1 MELVV
6 LSWYVLEKSNSPII
20 VGIYGALRFSGTL
33 FAPLIGGLADRT
45 NRRRLLLI
53 IRASYLINGSVI
65 LFLIFLNLLDP
76 WVVLLMTFLFGLSK
90 TADFVIKQ
98 AIIPNIAGRENINN
112 SVALFRAGN
121 DITQMIGPAIGGLIL
136 STFDIQISYVVIIV
150 FYLASLLTLMKINKS
165 AITSVSTSRPI
176 LADLKQSTVYAI
188 KTPIILGLLA
198 LAVIINLTAFPT
210 YFGLISVLAKSTFQT
225 SAANL
230 GFMLG
235 TYSLGAVIGSVFI
248 GSFKKESSLGKIL
261 VIGTAIW
268 HIGIIGLSQ
277 VTSLNITWPIL
288 FITGLGQSL
297 CVVTMASML
306 ITFTPG
312 DMLGRIIGLRQLAVY
327 ALPMGLPIAGVMAE
341 LMSVQVALAVDG
353 IFGTILLI
361 GAILIWP
368 SIYRNNPVSNI
379 IKNDQSKF
387 K

>member
-53 IRASYLINGSVI
+53 IRASYLINGSII

-288 FITGLGQSL
+288 FFTGLGQSL

-312 DMLGRIIGLRQLAVY
+312 TMLGRIIGLRQLAVY

-353 IFGTILLI
+353 ILGTILLI

-368 SIYRNNPVSNI
+368 SIYRNNPVSNT
-379 IKNDQSKF
+379 IKNDQ
-387 K
+387 

>member
-53 IRASYLINGSVI
+53 IRASYLINGSII

-368 SIYRNNPVSNI
+368 SIYRNSPVSNSV
-379 IKNDQSKF
+379 KSDQ
-387 K
+387 

>member
-268 HIGIIGLSQ
+268 HMGIIGLSQ

-288 FITGLGQSL
+288 FFTGLGQSL

-312 DMLGRIIGLRQLAVY
+312 TMLGRIIGLRQLAVY

-353 IFGTILLI
+353 ILGTILLI

-368 SIYRNNPVSNI
+368 SIYRNNPVSNT
-379 IKNDQSKF
+379 IKNDQ
-387 K
+387 

>member
-136 STFDIQISYVVIIV
+136 STFDIQVSYVVIIV
-150 FYLASLLTLMKINKS
+150 FYLASLLTLMKIDKS

-288 FITGLGQSL
+288 FFTGLGQSL

-368 SIYRNNPVSNI
+368 SIYRNSPVSNS
-379 IKNDQSKF
+379 IKSDQ
-387 K
+387 

>member
-288 FITGLGQSL
+288 FFTGLGQSL

-312 DMLGRIIGLRQLAVY
+312 TMLGRIIGLRQLAVY

-353 IFGTILLI
+353 ILGTILLI

-368 SIYRNNPVSNI
+368 SIYRNSPVSNS
-379 IKNDQSKF
+379 IKSDQ
-387 K
+387 

>member
-210 YFGLISVLAKSTFQT
+210 YFGLISVLAKNTFQT

-368 SIYRNNPVSNI
+368 SIYRNSPVSNS
-379 IKNDQSKF
+379 IKSDQ
-387 K
+387 

>member
-76 WVVLLMTFLFGLSK
+76 WVILLMTFLFGLSK

-277 VTSLNITWPIL
+277 VTSLNITWPVL

-306 ITFTPG
+306 ISFTPG
-312 DMLGRIIGLRQLAVY
+312 NMLGRIIGLRQLAVY

-353 IFGTILLI
+353 ILGTILLI

-368 SIYRNNPVSNI
+368 SIYRNSPVSNSV
-379 IKNDQSKF
+379 KSDQ
-387 K
+387 

>member
-53 IRASYLINGSVI
+53 IRASYLINGSII

-277 VTSLNITWPIL
+277 VTSLNITWPVL

-368 SIYRNNPVSNI
+368 SIYRNSPVSNS
-379 IKNDQSKF
+379 IKSDQ
-387 K
+387 

>member
-53 IRASYLINGSVI
+53 IRASYLINGSII

-136 STFDIQISYVVIIV
+136 STFDIQISYIVIFV

-277 VTSLNITWPIL
+277 VTSVNLTWPVR
-288 FITGLGQSL
+288 FFTGLGQSL

-306 ITFTPG
+306 ISFTPG
-312 DMLGRIIGLRQLAVY
+312 NMLGRIIGLRQLAVY

-353 IFGTILLI
+353 ILGTILLI

-368 SIYRNNPVSNI
+368 SIYRNNPVSNT
-379 IKNDQSKF
+379 IKNDQ
-387 K
+387 

>member
-53 IRASYLINGSVI
+53 IRASYLINGSII

-288 FITGLGQSL
+288 FFTGLGQSL

-312 DMLGRIIGLRQLAVY
+312 TMLGRIIGLRQLAVY

-368 SIYRNNPVSNI
+368 SIYRNGPVSNT
-379 IKNDQSKF
+379 IKSDQ
-387 K
+387 

>member
-53 IRASYLINGSVI
+53 IRASYLINGSII
-65 LFLIFLNLLDP
+65 LFLISLNLLDP
-76 WVVLLMTFLFGLSK
+76 WVILLMTFLFGLSK
-90 TADFVIKQ
+90 TSDFVIKQ

-368 SIYRNNPVSNI
+368 SIYRNSPVSNS
-379 IKNDQSKF
+379 IKSDQ
-387 K
+387 

>member
-150 FYLASLLTLMKINKS
+150 FYLASLLTLMKIDKS

-288 FITGLGQSL
+288 FFTGLGQSL

-368 SIYRNNPVSNI
+368 SIYRNSPVSNS
-379 IKNDQSKF
+379 IKSDQ
-387 K
+387 

>member
-368 SIYRNNPVSNI
+368 SIYRNSPVSNS
-379 IKNDQSKF
+379 IKSDQ
-387 K
+387 